1 MACVYKHEAIK
12 NTAASTAAKNEAC
25 IGWLHESCNLIW
37 VCTRFDVS
45 FWSVAVKLY
54 SFATLCWVNKDEN
67 IYPNKFSQPIR
78 QYIPHNLLKT
88 NSFSETTVSQV
99 QPALILWIQQY

>member
-1 MACVYKHEAIK
+1 MACVYNHEAIK
-12 NTAASTAAKNEAC
+12 NTAASTAAKNEVS
-25 IGWLHESCNLIW
+25 IGWLHESCNLMW

-67 IYPNKFSQPIR
+67 ISQQI
-78 QYIPHNLLKT
+78 
-88 NSFSETTVSQV
+88 F
-99 QPALILWIQQY
+99 PAH